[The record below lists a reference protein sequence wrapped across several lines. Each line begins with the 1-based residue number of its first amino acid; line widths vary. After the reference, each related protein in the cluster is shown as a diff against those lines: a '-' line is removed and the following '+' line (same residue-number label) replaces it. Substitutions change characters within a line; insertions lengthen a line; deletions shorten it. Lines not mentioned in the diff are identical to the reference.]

1 MAKSFNELKSENKAI
16 TNQLSQCVLNK
27 AVIDKNYKKLN
38 TKYEKILEENKQIKN
53 SEQFNKVLDIIPKI
67 KSVQDLRIDRNIE
80 I

>member
-53 SEQFNKVLDIIPKI
+53 SGQFNKVLDIIPKI
-67 KSVQDLRIDRNIE
+67 KSVLDSCKITDRKR
-80 I
+80 